1 MMSSGGCECLA
12 CLAGAGLRGA
22 TDDPLYCGVGGGS
35 EGPGDALNRSKT
47 MRIRLIRASFT
58 PVEARMGLFQS
69 VPFMWRGAAGRAE
82 RLPERGTV
90 HPSAPRE
97 LLGGLAIS
105 LSHSD
110 TLRFTI
116 QGQKKLGEAVS
127 EPI

>member
-1 MMSSGGCECLA
+1 
-12 CLAGAGLRGA
+12 
-22 TDDPLYCGVGGGS
+22 
-35 EGPGDALNRSKT
+35 
-47 MRIRLIRASFT
+47 
-58 PVEARMGLFQS
+58 MGLFQS

-110 TLRFTI
+110 TLLF
-116 QGQKKLGEAVS
+116 GLGAFFDLLAALLCWRCVT
-127 EPI
+127 